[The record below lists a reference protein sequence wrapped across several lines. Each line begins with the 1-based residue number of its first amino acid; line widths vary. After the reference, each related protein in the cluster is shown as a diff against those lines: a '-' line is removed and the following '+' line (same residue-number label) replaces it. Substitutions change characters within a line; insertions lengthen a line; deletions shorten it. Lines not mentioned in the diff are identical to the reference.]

1 MIVDVLV
8 FVDALFV
15 YDDEGRS
22 RLAFEFLKALDEKG
36 HDILEPEVFGIE
48 LISQLVRRRPREVSK
63 KIYDEIMQRVI
74 IVDDIEYDTLFE
86 IALTTGCRAIDAYYI
101 AVAYEVSDVLVSSDK
116 VMVDNARKHGV
127 EAYYLP
133 TEFEKVMKKL

>member
-1 MIVDVLV
+1 MIVDVSV

-15 YDDEGRS
+15 YDEGRS

-133 TEFEKVMKKL
+133 AEFEKVMKKL